1 MVEPFCTSS
10 GGGNAA
16 PDHPDEGF
24 RLWRSYLDEMY
35 VKLNGAMVY
44 LLRAI
49 DRGGEI
55 LDSFMTRKR
64 DICSIGLKKAPKRHG
79 TAETIVRTGCARTL
93 RRFAKSQCRQ
103 R

>member
-1 MVEPFCTSS
+1 VVEPFCPSS
-10 GGGNAA
+10 GGGHAA

-35 VKLNGAMVY
+35 FKLNGAMVY

-64 DICSIGLKKAPKRHG
+64 DICSIGLKKAPKRHV
-79 TAETIVRTGCARTL
+79 TAETIVRTGCARTV